1 MSTLPP
7 APAARYAAPMPA
19 PMPAPADA
27 PALDPDLLAMLAC
40 PVTRSPLRQEGDHL
54 VAAEPA
60 DTPLRY
66 PIRGGVPILLQDRAE
81 LPAGVASLDAFCE
94 RHRVQ

>member
-1 MSTLPP
+1 MPDTPATIPP
-7 APAARYAAPMPA
+7 
-19 PMPAPADA
+19 DA
-27 PALDPDLLAMLAC
+27 LAMLAC
-40 PVTRSPLRQEGDHL
+40 PVTRSPLRQDGDHL

-81 LPAGVASLDAFCE
+81 LPAGVDSLDAFCE
-94 RHRVQ
+94 RYGVR